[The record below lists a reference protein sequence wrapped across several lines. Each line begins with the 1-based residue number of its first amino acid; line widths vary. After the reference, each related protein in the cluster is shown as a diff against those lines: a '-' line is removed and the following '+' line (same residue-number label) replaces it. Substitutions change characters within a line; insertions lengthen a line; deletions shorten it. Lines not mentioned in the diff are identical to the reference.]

1 MKSLYVTERS
11 AIGDVAFERLL
22 ESLEGAV
29 GLTVEIREKGTPD
42 SEALRWAEL
51 ARETLGPEVPLFV
64 NRRLDLAIA
73 AQADGVHLPADGLP
87 LSRVRSAS
95 PRELSVGVSTHSVE
109 EAVRALSEGADVVV
123 VGPIFETP
131 SKVRFGPPL
140 GPGILGELPP
150 LETHES
156 EVFAI
161 GGIDES
167 RLERIA
173 PFRDRLS
180 GIAAIRLFQEAADP
194 RAVVERI
201 MRL

>member
-22 ESLEGAV
+22 ESFEGAA
-29 GLTVEIREKGTPD
+29 GLTVELREKGTPD
-42 SEALRWAEL
+42 SEALSWAEL
-51 ARETLGPEVPLFV
+51 ARERLGPEVPLFV
-64 NRRLDLAIA
+64 NRRLDVALAA
-73 AQADGVHLPADGLP
+73 KADGVHLPADGLP

-95 PRELSVGVSTHSVE
+95 PRGLKVGVSTHSVE
-109 EAVRALSEGADVVV
+109 EAVRAIDEGADLVV
-123 VGPIFETP
+123 VGPIFETS
-131 SKVRFGPPL
+131 SKLPFGPPL

-167 RLERIA
+167 RLEQIA

-194 RAVVERI
+194 RDVVERI
-201 MRL
+201 ARL